1 MPSAVST
8 PSGVSQVTL
17 AVSFPGSA
25 HLSFRLGHL
34 ILGGSMSIERA
45 NPTLGWMHL
54 YDLHYRKHVAKLMS
68 LTRSMNNLVL

>member
-25 HLSFRLGHL
+25 HLSFTLGHL
-34 ILGGSMSIERA
+34 IFGGSISEEKDDKKTRTKEA
-45 NPTLGWMHL
+45 NL
-54 YDLHYRKHVAKLMS
+54 
-68 LTRSMNNLVL
+68 